1 VDDPREAEWL
11 VAKDSWRVDFDVW
24 VKDIAAAVP
33 AYTERFGLGPWKYA
47 ELKAPILRDARF
59 KGETVEVDMI
69 AAMSELGPMGIEL
82 LQVRSGSE
90 SVMNWASELP
100 DGYWHPC
107 AYHATVEEADKAFA
121 DLERRGFSPVLSGRI
136 DGSNFYML
144 DADELFGR
152 MIEVAGGPISSIEWT
167 STLTDIAP

>member
-1 VDDPREAEWL
+1 MNDLRTDEWL
-11 VAKDSWRVDFDVW
+11 VAKDSWRIDFDVW

-33 AYTERFGLGPWKYA
+33 AYTERFGLGPWKYT

-59 KGETVEVDMI
+59 RGEPVEVDMI
-69 AAMSELGPMGIEL
+69 AAISELGPMGIEL
-82 LQVRSGSE
+82 LQVRRGSE

-121 DLERRGFSPVLSGRI
+121 DLEQRGFSAVLSGRI

-144 DADELFGR
+144 DAGDLFGR
-152 MIEVAGGPISSIEWT
+152 MIEVAGGPLSSIEWT
-167 STLTDIAP
+167 STPTDGTP